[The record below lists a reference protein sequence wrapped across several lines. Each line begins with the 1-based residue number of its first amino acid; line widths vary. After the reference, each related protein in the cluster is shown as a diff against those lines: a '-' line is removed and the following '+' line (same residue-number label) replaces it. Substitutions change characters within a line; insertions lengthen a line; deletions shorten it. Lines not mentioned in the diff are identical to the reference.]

1 MKVLGIIS
9 LIRVLKW
16 IDLFSQKPSSQF
28 LFFLSLSLSLEKRE
42 GDDDDLET
50 ASSSFRKIRAV
61 DRDTAKKERLRL
73 PFLLVRRWRKEKE
86 KL

>member
-16 IDLFSQKPSSQF
+16 IDLFSQKPF
-28 LFFLSLSLSLEKRE
+28 LTISLLSLSLSLEKRE

-73 PFLLVRRWRKEKE
+73 PFLLARRWRKEKE
-86 KL
+86 KV